1 MVVDAAP
8 EMPRGGGGGDEKHSG
23 GKRKKKDDA
32 MDAEDGT
39 EDGTDGKTLGERA
52 RDAERGLSQ
61 RSTRDDAEANDALA
75 GAIGDAL
82 GDQSAQNAK
91 RPPRA
96 DSLAVL
102 FAQALAAEDRSLIER
117 CLSVGDAGVVS
128 NTVARLP
135 ASSVPKLLRAALD
148 RMRAKPARGEQIA
161 RWMRAA
167 MLHHAS
173 HIASSAAAKTAV
185 LELTQ
190 TVEQH
195 RALQRPL
202 QALLGRLDL
211 LLHKQSEAKRA
222 RGGGGDAGGDDD
234 SDAEGPVNV
243 YDEGDEDL
251 EDVMEEGDEE
261 SDWET
266 DGEEDSEGEE
276 EEDSDDEESDSE

>member
-32 MDAEDGT
+32 TDAVSP

-52 RDAERGLSQ
+52 RDAERGLST
-61 RSTRDDAEANDALA
+61 RSTHGDAEANDALA

-82 GDQSAQNAK
+82 GDVQNAK

-222 RGGGGDAGGDDD
+222 RGGGDAGGDDD

-276 EEDSDDEESDSE
+276 EEDSDDDESDSE

>member
-32 MDAEDGT
+32 MDVVSP

-52 RDAERGLSQ
+52 RDAERGLST
-61 RSTRDDAEANDALA
+61 RSTHGDAEANDALA
-75 GAIGDAL
+75 GAISDAL
-82 GDQSAQNAK
+82 GDVQNAK

-173 HIASSAAAKTAV
+173 HIASSATAKTAV

-222 RGGGGDAGGDDD
+222 RGGGDAGGDDD

-276 EEDSDDEESDSE
+276 EEDSDDDESDSE

>member
-32 MDAEDGT
+32 TDAVSP

-52 RDAERGLSQ
+52 RDAERGLST
-61 RSTRDDAEANDALA
+61 RSTHGDAEANDALA
-75 GAIGDAL
+75 GAISDAL
-82 GDQSAQNAK
+82 GDVQNAK

-222 RGGGGDAGGDDD
+222 RGGGDAGGDDD

-276 EEDSDDEESDSE
+276 EEDSDDDESDSE